1 MGDVDYITAFQR
13 IIMPIAYEFS
23 PELVLVSAGFD
34 AAINDPIGGYCVT
47 PEAYGYFTHWLSA
60 LANGRVVLCLEGG
73 YNVNSVSHSMAMC
86 VKALLGDPLPQ
97 LKDTKRPS
105 ASCIET
111 VQKVLSVHENY
122 WRSLKFNKKLPSFAA
137 THNNQPNK
145 TPEITNGTSSPPL
158 NDELKTEPEPS
169 TSNPNES

>member
-13 IIMPIAYEFS
+13 IIMPIAYEFN

-34 AAINDPIGGYCVT
+34 AAINDPIGGYCIT

-60 LANGRVVLCLEGG
+60 LANGRIVLCLEGG

-105 ASCIET
+105 ASCVET
-111 VQKVLSVHENY
+111 IQKVLAVQENY
-122 WRSLKFNKKLPSFAA
+122 WQSLKFNKKLPSFAVISER
-137 THNNQPNK
+137 QPNHMV
-145 TPEITNGTSSPPL
+145 
-158 NDELKTEPEPS
+158 ELKNGIDGLSISDESKSQSEPS
-169 TSNPNES
+169 TSNQNKS